1 MRVRLSVWI
10 SKAAGR
16 ASIPTHSSSDRRVKG
31 AVIGISEVKVL
42 SVGAKCEEVD
52 MEVVVTVRGIVRR
65 NEVEAR
71 RQSGI
76 GERRST
82 RNRVDEESQNF
93 GDHRAN
99 EVAILAVDRGAVF
112 AQGMADVVN

>member
-1 MRVRLSVWI
+1 MDI
-10 SKAAGR
+10 DIPGR
-16 ASIPTHSSSDRRVKG
+16 ASIPTHSSSGRRVKS

-42 SVGAKCEEVD
+42 YLGAKCEEDD

-65 NEVEAR
+65 NRVEAR
-71 RQSGI
+71 RQSSI

-82 RNRVDEESQNF
+82 RNRVDEELQSF

-99 EVAILAVDRGAVF
+99 EVANLAAGRGAVF
-112 AQGMADVVN
+112 AQGLADVVN